1 MKKTTWGFALFETV
15 LRAAAGNQC
24 VVTPMES
31 MPSSVQYGWASF
43 CVQWQLKP
51 ELITLLVVWIKR
63 MRRFYF
69 CWVVAVLDVTPRQ
82 LGIKEV
88 RAKCCS
94 ELFKLKLG
102 AALKVPDLPSP
113 ASGSLSFLFV
123 PTNRNTAEQAAA
135 MPCVQHQRCLSSAC
149 MTGPRLTEPQAT
161 VWWRAVR
168 WWHPALPLLSR
179 HKMML
184 KGWWHSPAEGLL
196 LWCSCCDG
204 SGIFSIL
211 WFSGKSK

>member
-15 LRAAAGNQC
+15 LRAAAGSQC

-69 CWVVAVLDVTPRQ
+69 CWVVAVLDVTTRQ

-135 MPCVQHQRCLSSAC
+135 MPCVPTPAMLEQRVYDWPSFNWATSHSMMKSSQVV
-149 MTGPRLTEPQAT
+149 TSNTAT
-161 VWWRAVR
+161 T
-168 WWHPALPLLSR
+168 
-179 HKMML
+179 
-184 KGWWHSPAEGLL
+184 
-196 LWCSCCDG
+196 
-204 SGIFSIL
+204 
-211 WFSGKSK
+211 